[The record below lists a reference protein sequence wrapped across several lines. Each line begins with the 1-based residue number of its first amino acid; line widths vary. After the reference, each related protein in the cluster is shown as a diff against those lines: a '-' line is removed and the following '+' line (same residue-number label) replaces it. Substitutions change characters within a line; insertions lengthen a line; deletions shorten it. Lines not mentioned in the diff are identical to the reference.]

1 MTESVFFQFSES
13 VFLNVYFPKVYYLKV
28 YFSKA
33 YFLKV
38 YFPKVYFLKVHILKV
53 YFPKV
58 YYLKVYFWKG
68 IFKKCTFWKCIFGK
82 VFSSSKFHFSR
93 VYFPKMC
100 CFFPKR
106 NILSSDKKRKTS
118 FQTFFKP
125 ESELKLS
132 LFWWKNFS
140 SLFGVQFK
148 KISSNVERPKKPAWN
163 LCGVGSDTQ
172 HYTLSS
178 S

>member
-1 MTESVFFQFSES
+1 M
-13 VFLNVYFPKVYYLKV
+13 
-28 YFSKA
+28 

-38 YFPKVYFLKVHILKV
+38 YFLKG
-53 YFPKV
+53 F
-58 YYLKVYFWKG
+58 F
-68 IFKKCTFWKCIFGK
+68 
-82 VFSSSKFHFSR
+82 SSKFYFLR

-148 KISSNVERPKKPAWN
+148 KIGGNVKRPKKTYIKLVWSGHRYTTLHIEFIIMLWYSVVKRSN
-163 LCGVGSDTQ
+163 IKGDTCKNPR
-172 HYTLSS
+172 
-178 S
+178 